1 MSARSSRFRR
11 SARSFSLGP
20 LLALSLLLLL
30 LFAACSFFSQ
40 SKNNFYALDPVSP
53 TGPVVTMHGVAV
65 GIGGIELPPGLDRRE
80 LVVRK
85 ADQQLDVRSTEQWA
99 ASLQPLVLHALAVD
113 LARRLPEGTVIL
125 PGEAKP
131 AGGVR
136 SIDVVFEELAAGPDA
151 KITVDASWV
160 VHELVRDGSRPE
172 VSHHEHFTVD
182 TGTLDSAKIATGMS
196 QAIAVLADRIAAQL

>member
-1 MSARSSRFRR
+1 M
-11 SARSFSLGP
+11 P
-20 LLALSLLLLL
+20 LLLLPLLLLL
-30 LFAACSFFSQ
+30 ASCSFFSQ
-40 SKNNFYALDPVSP
+40 SKSNFYALDPVSP
-53 TGPVVTMHGVAV
+53 ASPVAAARGLPV

-99 ASLQPLVLHALAVD
+99 ASLQPLVLHALAFD
-113 LARRLPEGTVIL
+113 LARRLPEGMVIL

-151 KITVDASWV
+151 KITVDARWV
-160 VHELVRDGSRPE
+160 VHELVRDAARPE
-172 VSHHEHFTVD
+172 VTHHEHFTVD

-196 QAIAVLADRIAAQL
+196 QAIAMLADRIATQL